1 MSVPLAEQIHALS
14 GFDADTGSAL
24 VTDVDDTITGAN
36 FRDHAAQWMTDGA
49 KEVINIISGS
59 LEYLDLLTTSNELT
73 ANPTTLTLSNSK
85 VGNVTRS
92 DGTTQ
97 QQCRRIPS
105 SRRGRVGDVND
116 LMNYATNTDPVY
128 WIKSGVLE
136 VAPTPDGSNSAF
148 VETISYPIFTAG
160 DSGTHD
166 IVTET
171 SIPSFP
177 DEAQTLV
184 VLYAAIK
191 AVEYMMLSEEDQE
204 VYGPQLQALKTDY
217 QQGIGTI
224 KGGAS

>member
-1 MSVPLAEQIHALS
+1 MSVPLAEQIFALS
-14 GFDADTGSAL
+14 GFDADLGTVL
-24 VTDVDDTITGAN
+24 NDENTITGED
-36 FRDHAAQWMTDGA
+36 FRDHAAQWMTEGV
-49 KEVINIISGS
+49 KEVINIISGNPK
-59 LEYLDLLTTSNELT
+59 YLDLLTTSNTL
-73 ANPTTLTLSNSK
+73 NTTNGATLSLTNSK
-85 VGNVTRS
+85 LGDVTRS

-105 SRRGRVGDVND
+105 SRRGRVSDVND

-136 VAPTPDGSNSAF
+136 VAPTPDDSNPSH
-148 VETISYPIFTAG
+148 VETISYPTFTAG
-160 DSGTHD
+160 DSGVRD

-224 KGGAS
+224 KEGAS